1 MLTIG
6 TTFVP
11 LTCLSYVD
19 ICPSHLFVGVLTDAR
34 VPVVHLQ
41 EGTRLTGEGAP
52 TRKDLA
58 HWLEEHPGYVEEKPP
73 TLPDA
78 GDKAEVGG
86 MEVRGRSSVV
96 T

>member
-1 MLTIG
+1 M
-6 TTFVP
+6 
-11 LTCLSYVD
+11 
-19 ICPSHLFVGVLTDAR
+19 
-34 VPVVHLQ
+34 VHLQ
-41 EGTRLTGEGAP
+41 EGTRLTGEDAP

-86 MEVRGRSSVV
+86 LEGTGHSSFV
-96 T
+96 TLQTFLGKLLFLGDPMYSGDV